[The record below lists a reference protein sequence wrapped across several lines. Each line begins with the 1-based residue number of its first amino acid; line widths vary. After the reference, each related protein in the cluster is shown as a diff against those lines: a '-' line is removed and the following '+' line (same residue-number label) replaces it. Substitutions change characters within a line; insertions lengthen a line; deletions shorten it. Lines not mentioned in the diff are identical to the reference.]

1 MLKPFKIRDLHAS
14 PTQEDGKNPLDC
26 FPQSD
31 HGHSTCRRSGVVQ
44 LSASDYDEVALSH
57 PRARLTYV
65 DDDDGDIITVGS
77 SLELSQRLDEP
88 IYNMPTQSNPTQD
101 STIPETM
108 HIFDIRRSNSVT
120 ELWKRFEY
128 NPAGRETEDA
138 KKAVEST
145 SDNPTPPSPDGR
157 VSNAGLASNEGS
169 EPLLAAFETEMA
181 KILSASEPR
190 NTDNA
195 EEIPSSTEVPNE
207 PPSSGRRTNPA
218 LALAQAMHHLING
231 AEMIGSEVRSRLPE
245 LEHQLEHHLQN
256 AQRVLPENVGLTVQA
271 ALASLDAQMRNLTN
285 ALNNASSA
293 RDRRTSNMFR
303 GDVRTPADAVDS
315 LYNMAS
321 ELGQMGHT
329 LYSAFETEFGSR
341 IGARDAS
348 QPSDESLQKS
358 TPGDEAA
365 VNGDPSAA
373 ASVLSTK
380 TEETAKIPLTAE
392 ESDTT
397 SRGQGSKNR
406 EEPRPSSNR
415 TEEPGR
421 AQRFV
426 IAPLRLIFL
435 IDLIRGAVVIPTT
448 IIRILILVPIRRP
461 LLRTAITIF
470 PILILLTFP
479 TTIINI
485 SLVPFLRLPHRIHI
499 IICLPPLPPLT
510 RSIPRILRAHHGEP
524 TAPSVHH
531 FRLIRVLT
539 IMDHGAPLAMDQLPD
554 ATASAPRPADAV
566 LFIGNVG
573 FNVSEKTIR
582 DVFAAKGF
590 LVDVHLPLDA
600 ETRKHAG
607 FGYLYFPS
615 IHAARAAL
623 DALQGTHIDGHSI
636 NLELSDHS
644 PITSLHR
651 DHPSELDHARR
662 PSELH
667 SSASPS
673 SGIQPERL
681 EVGQDLK
688 AREARPIPLSVTDLC
703 SSNESTD
710 HEPKGNN
717 ILSTTPDNF
726 PPLTRDLEQSR
737 FPPLSQIDAR
747 VLTHHRRDPDT
758 SMLGASAP
766 ACDASHGNDASGR
779 SCQLQGTSGSFP
791 DDDSDGTRSGPLQ
804 ELAQTSGAGHDDHC
818 KPRRSKS
825 MRYLNRNGDK
835 SPSRALRR
843 RATERHSLRH
853 GTRNSAG
860 GFHDEGCAYDNYSNT
875 FGYSRPRSLPASQEE
890 ISVPDENEQQ
900 LDPRQSAIDD
910 CVVSLIGL
918 GYENTLE
925 GGIQRIAVY
934 AAAADGKISDA
945 IEMIEE
951 ERKAYE
957 QQGRSGGTTLL
968 RCAEVLRKSQAG
980 SSSYEDQEIKINGFV
995 RSVRKQKRF
1004 AFAEI
1009 TDGSTIEPLQ
1019 AFLKPAQAAGLST
1032 GTAVEISGLW
1042 KACPPGKEQT
1052 HELQTTEVKIVGQAE
1067 PETYPIQKKYHS
1079 PDFLRSIPHL
1089 RLRTPFNSVLSR
1101 FRSECLYQ
1109 LGNVFRDAPNGGYVQ
1124 VQPPLIT
1131 SSDCEGA
1138 GETFTVLP
1146 RETIMD
1152 PKSEGNH
1159 FFRAPKYLTVSS
1171 QLHLEAYAAEL
1182 GNVWAISPT
1191 FRAEKSDT
1199 PRHLSEFY
1207 MLEAEMNFMDDLDS
1221 LTDAVE
1227 YVVRDLTRRLYQS
1240 PVGQEILTAKRS
1252 GESGQDDAGNGA
1264 VPNLRQ
1270 RWVDLMEGP
1279 RWRRITY
1286 TQAMELLEAA
1296 VARGEVSFEYA
1307 PTWTEGLQLEH
1318 EKYIV
1323 DVINGGQPVFVT
1335 DYPKAIKPFYMA
1347 PSHVAPGKEEDIRAP
1362 GETVACFD
1370 LLLPE
1375 VSEVAGGSL
1384 REHRLPN
1391 IIQNMRDHGLI
1402 KQRLYPAAGA
1412 GETPT
1417 TQTAPEQPL
1426 YPHLQP
1432 YEDLGH
1438 LQWYADLRRWG
1449 SAPHGGFG
1457 LGFDRFLSYLAGV
1470 SSVRDVVA
1478 FPRYFGRADSH
1489 PHRDKP
1495 SRANA
1500 NKRPQPNP
1508 GPKNKDE
1515 SKVPLRLAQ
1524 SLKRETTLT
1533 HANAI
1538 SPNRRHRRR
1547 FDSYPRQRVAHEG
1560 SDRPILELAVSSKQ
1574 PDKGAR

>member
-1 MLKPFKIRDLHAS
+1 M
-14 PTQEDGKNPLDC
+14 G
-26 FPQSD
+26 
-31 HGHSTCRRSGVVQ
+31 
-44 LSASDYDEVALSH
+44 
-57 PRARLTYV
+57 
-65 DDDDGDIITVGS
+65 
-77 SLELSQRLDEP
+77 
-88 IYNMPTQSNPTQD
+88 
-101 STIPETM
+101 
-108 HIFDIRRSNSVT
+108 
-120 ELWKRFEY
+120 
-128 NPAGRETEDA
+128 
-138 KKAVEST
+138 
-145 SDNPTPPSPDGR
+145 
-157 VSNAGLASNEGS
+157 
-169 EPLLAAFETEMA
+169 
-181 KILSASEPR
+181 
-190 NTDNA
+190 
-195 EEIPSSTEVPNE
+195 
-207 PPSSGRRTNPA
+207 SSGR
-218 LALAQAMHHLING
+218 
-231 AEMIGSEVRSRLPE
+231 LP
-245 LEHQLEHHLQN
+245 
-256 AQRVLPENVGLTVQA
+256 
-271 ALASLDAQMRNLTN
+271 SIIF
-285 ALNNASSA
+285 ASSA
-293 RDRRTSNMFR
+293 CSRSFSEAPTAAT
-303 GDVRTPADAVDS
+303 GQVADAGAGS
-315 LYNMAS
+315 LR
-321 ELGQMGHT
+321 
-329 LYSAFETEFGSR
+329 SA
-341 IGARDAS
+341 
-348 QPSDESLQKS
+348 
-358 TPGDEAA
+358 
-365 VNGDPSAA
+365 N
-373 ASVLSTK
+373 
-380 TEETAKIPLTAE
+380 
-392 ESDTT
+392 
-397 SRGQGSKNR
+397 
-406 EEPRPSSNR
+406 
-415 TEEPGR
+415 
-421 AQRFV
+421 
-426 IAPLRLIFL
+426 
-435 IDLIRGAVVIPTT
+435 
-448 IIRILILVPIRRP
+448 
-461 LLRTAITIF
+461 
-470 PILILLTFP
+470 
-479 TTIINI
+479 
-485 SLVPFLRLPHRIHI
+485 
-499 IICLPPLPPLT
+499 
-510 RSIPRILRAHHGEP
+510 
-524 TAPSVHH
+524 
-531 FRLIRVLT
+531 
-539 IMDHGAPLAMDQLPD
+539 
-554 ATASAPRPADAV
+554 AV

-573 FNVSEKTIR
+573 FNVSEKIIR

-590 LVDVHLPLDA
+590 LVDVHLPLDV

-623 DALQGTHIDGHSI
+623 DALQGTHIDGHSV

-644 PITSLHR
+644 PITSLHP
-651 DHPSELDHARR
+651 DQAPGWGDAGR

-667 SSASPS
+667 SSANPS
-673 SGIQPERL
+673 SGIKPERR
-681 EVGQDLK
+681 EVGQDDEGIT
-688 AREARPIPLSVTDLC
+688 AREKRPIPLSVADLC
-703 SSNESTD
+703 SSDEVTVQ
-710 HEPKGNN
+710 EPKGNKV
-717 ILSTTPDNF
+717 LSTTPDNF
-726 PPLTRDLEQSR
+726 PHLTRDLEHSR
-737 FPPLSQIDAR
+737 FPPMSQVDAH
-747 VLTHHRRDPDT
+747 VLTHHRRDPDSPT
-758 SMLGASAP
+758 LGASAP
-766 ACDASHGNDASGR
+766 ECDASHGNDVAGS
-779 SCQLQGTSGSFP
+779 SYQLQSPPGSFP
-791 DDDSDGTRSGPLQ
+791 DDDGDETQSGPFQ
-804 ELAQTSGAGHDDHC
+804 ELAHTSGTGHDDHC

-825 MRYLNRNGDK
+825 MRYLNRNGDR

-843 RATERHSLRH
+843 RATERHSLRPLP
-853 GTRNSAG
+853 RNSVG

-875 FGYSRPRSLPASQEE
+875 FGHSRPQSMLLSQEE

-910 CVVSLIGL
+910 CVASLIGL
-918 GYENTLE
+918 GYETTLE

-951 ERKAYE
+951 ERKAAFTDDLGDRDSAVRK
-957 QQGRSGGTTLL
+957 QQHSVRADLSGEDTVPVTRQASSQRNFSSSLVRAMRTWQRTFATSVARLNSNATGRSGGTTLL
-968 RCAEVLRKSQAG
+968 RCAEVLRKGQAG
-980 SSSYEDQEIKINGFV
+980 TSSYENQAIKINGFV

-1019 AFLKPAQAAGLST
+1019 AFLKPAQAAELST

-1042 KACPPGKEQT
+1042 KACPPGKEQS

-1101 FRSECLYQ
+1101 FRSECLHQ

-1152 PKSEGNH
+1152 PKSEGLH
-1159 FFRAPKYLTVSS
+1159 FFRGPKYLTVSS

-1207 MLEAEMNFMDDLDS
+1207 MLEAEMNFMNDLES

-1227 YVVRDLTRRLYQS
+1227 YVVRDLTRRLYES
-1240 PVGQEILTAKRS
+1240 PVGQEILAAKRS

-1264 VPNLRQ
+1264 VSNLRQ

-1286 TQAMELLEAA
+1286 TQAMELLEGA

-1323 DVINGGQPVFVT
+1323 DVINRGQPVFVT

-1347 PSHVAPGKEEDIRAP
+1347 PSQVAQGKEEDVRAP

-1402 KQRLYPAAGA
+1402 KERLYPSTGGA
-1412 GETPT
+1412 GETST
-1417 TQTAPEQPL
+1417 TETAPEQPL

-1478 FPRYFGRADSH
+1478 FPRYFGRADC
-1489 PHRDKP
+1489 
-1495 SRANA
+1495 
-1500 NKRPQPNP
+1500 
-1508 GPKNKDE
+1508 
-1515 SKVPLRLAQ
+1515 
-1524 SLKRETTLT
+1524 
-1533 HANAI
+1533 
-1538 SPNRRHRRR
+1538 
-1547 FDSYPRQRVAHEG
+1547 
-1560 SDRPILELAVSSKQ
+1560 
-1574 PDKGAR
+1574 